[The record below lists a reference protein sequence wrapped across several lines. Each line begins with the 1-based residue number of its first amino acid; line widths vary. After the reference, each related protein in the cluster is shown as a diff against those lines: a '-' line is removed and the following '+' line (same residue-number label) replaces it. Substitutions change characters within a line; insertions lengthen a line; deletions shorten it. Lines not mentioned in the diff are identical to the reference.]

1 MTAAERR
8 ESIISMFQKTDFV
21 KITDIVSRFDI
32 SNETARRDLDYLQD
46 QQLIRRVYGGAILKD
61 RPPFRASA
69 VSRRSHLTAE
79 LQAIGEAG
87 ANLIKAGETVFMTN
101 GSTVLQVARHLRNR
115 SDITVVTNSLAVIN
129 ELADTDITV
138 FVIGGCLDNGEH
150 DIHGNI
156 AQESV
161 KMFYCDKAF
170 FGCGGMTKNLDVM
183 DYAHSSPIHSHVIGR
198 SSQHILVTS
207 SQKFGMPAFIYAC
220 RLEDVDIIITDNK
233 LTQEYQDMI
242 QELGIQL
249 ILVDASSTD
258 FED

>member
-1 MTAAERR
+1 MTAVERR
-8 ESIISMFQKTDFV
+8 ESIIAMFQKTDFV

-46 QQLIRRVYGGAILKD
+46 QQLIRRVYGGAILKE
-61 RPPFRASA
+61 RAPFRVNS
-69 VSRRSHLTAE
+69 VPRHSHLTAE

-87 ANLIKAGETVFMTN
+87 ANLIKPGETVFITN
-101 GSTVLQVARHLRNR
+101 GSTTLQIARHLRTR

-129 ELADTDITV
+129 ELADTDITI

-170 FGCGGMTKNLDVM
+170 FGCGGVTKELGVM
-183 DYAHSSPIHSHVIGR
+183 DYAHSSPLHSYVIER

-233 LTQEYQDMI
+233 LAPEYREMI

-249 ILVDASSTD
+249 ILVDASSAEL
-258 FED
+258 ED